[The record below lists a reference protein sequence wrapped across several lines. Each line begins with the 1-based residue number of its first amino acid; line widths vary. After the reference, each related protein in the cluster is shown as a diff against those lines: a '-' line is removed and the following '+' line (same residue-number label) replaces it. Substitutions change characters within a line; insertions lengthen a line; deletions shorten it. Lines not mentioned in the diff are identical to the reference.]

1 MLKNKQLINKQL
13 IIGILIGALVFGG
26 IPAFAASQYILT
38 QARYKIVVSGVEYTD
53 TEYPILNYNGTTYV
67 PLRAIGKLLGNEPRW
82 NEEKRQ
88 VELGEAI
95 DIDLSQWIDLIT
107 LCKDYGLEIVS
118 GSKVFI
124 LKKGNITYNLTP
136 INGNIKGIQY
146 LSSTNGPEIF
156 SCIIYKSKTYLKIS
170 ELKAA
175 GLLD

>member
-1 MLKNKQLINKQL
+1 MLKNKQL

-26 IPAFAASQYILT
+26 IPVFAASQYILT
-38 QARYKIVVSGVEYTD
+38 QAQYKIVVNGVKYTD
-53 TEYPILNYNGTTYV
+53 TENPILNYNGTTYV
-67 PLRAIGKLLGNEPRW
+67 PLRAVGKLLGNEPRW

-88 VELGEAI
+88 VEIGETI
-95 DIDLSQWIDLIT
+95 DIDLSQWIDLNT

-118 GSKVFI
+118 GSKFV
-124 LKKGNITYNLTP
+124 LKKGDITYNLTP

-156 SCIIYKSKTYLKIS
+156 SCIIYKGKAYLKIS
-170 ELKAA
+170 DLKAA